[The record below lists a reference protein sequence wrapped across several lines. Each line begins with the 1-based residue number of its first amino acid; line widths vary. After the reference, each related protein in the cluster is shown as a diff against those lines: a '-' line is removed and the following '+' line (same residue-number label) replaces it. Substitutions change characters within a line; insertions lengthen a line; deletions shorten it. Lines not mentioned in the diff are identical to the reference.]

1 MVYRSPVL
9 LSVKSLFLLTT
20 KIIKNTTIK
29 PSWLTIILVSSVLL
43 NAVLGDIY
51 LHHPRG
57 SNNRLN
63 EENNNRRNGNRLFDS
78 QNNNAG
84 GYNVGDAT
92 NAKAANMDEQYKPEL
107 WNCGVFD
114 IEKLCFLGNC
124 VILIS
129 SWFVT
134 ISNHTIFCLFDNSV
148 TSHIISSQVSP
159 VNPIWQSS
167 GPISMVVATRMPMIL
182 ILLTV
187 ILSCNTNGKL

>member
-107 WNCGVFD
+107 
-114 IEKLCFLGNC
+114 
-124 VILIS
+124 
-129 SWFVT
+129 
-134 ISNHTIFCLFDNSV
+134 
-148 TSHIISSQVSP
+148 
-159 VNPIWQSS
+159 
-167 GPISMVVATRMPMIL
+167 
-182 ILLTV
+182 
-187 ILSCNTNGKL
+187 